1 MIQRIQTL
9 WLALAGVAGFMTY
22 KLPLWKGVQANG
34 TVQEFLGP
42 QSLILFALI
51 VIACLLSF
59 TAIFLFKNRKLQKQ
73 LTLLAFLLTLII
85 VPLEYFMVESFKSA
99 QQEKGVTFTQNF
111 WLIGAILPIL
121 MVILL
126 FLAYRGIRRDEKLIK
141 SLDRLR

>member
-34 TVQEFLGP
+34 TTQEFLGP
-42 QSLILFALI
+42 QSLTLFALI
-51 VIACLLSF
+51 VIAGLLSF
-59 TAIFLFKNRKLQKQ
+59 AAIFLFKNRKLQKQ
-73 LTLLAFLLTLII
+73 MTLLAFLLAIII

-99 QQEKGVTFTQNF
+99 QQEKGVSFTQNYCM
-111 WLIGAILPIL
+111 IGAILPIL

-126 FLAYRGIRRDEKLIK
+126 FLAYRGIRKDEKLIK